1 MMQIYINGLG
11 NVSPQN
17 TLDNSTFLEEIK
29 YHQDYFK
36 VIEPNYKE
44 FISPAAARRMG
55 RVIKM
60 GVAAANYCLRDA
72 KVENPDAII
81 TGTGMGCL
89 EDTENFLCNIINNKE
104 QFLTPTSFIQSTH
117 NTVGAQ
123 IALLLTCN
131 NYNFTY
137 VHRDLSFESAFVDS
151 ILLLKEGEASNV
163 LLGGVDEMTPNHYS
177 IHSKKGFWRKGVTT
191 SEFFYE
197 NSKGTIPG
205 EGAAFFT
212 LSSSPKD
219 PYAAVLAVEILFN
232 TNSQEDLKK
241 ILDRIFSSNNLEA
254 KDIDLILLGANGDQ
268 EGDRVYSEFKENFFK
283 ENNAAAF
290 KNLCGEYSTSTA
302 FGVWLASQ
310 ILKKK
315 EIPAGVSLSRTPEK
329 EVSKILLYNSY
340 NGNHSLILLS
350 SC

>member
-1 MMQIYINGLG
+1 MQIYINGLG

-17 TLDNSTFLEEIK
+17 TLDNSSFLEEIK

-36 VIEPNYKE
+36 VVEPNYKE

-55 RVIKM
+55 KVIKM

-89 EDTENFLCNIINNKE
+89 EDTENFLCNILNNKE

-137 VHRDLSFESAFVDS
+137 VHRDFSFESAFVDS
-151 ILLLKEGEASNV
+151 LLLLKEGEASNV
-163 LLGGVDEMTPNHYS
+163 LLGGVDEITPNHYS
-177 IHSKKGFWRKGVTT
+177 IHAKKGLWKTGVQT
-191 SEFFYE
+191 SEIF
-197 NSKGTIPG
+197 NKNPDGTMPG
-205 EGAAFFT
+205 EGATFFS
-212 LSSSPKD
+212 LSSSPND
-219 PYAAVLAVEILFN
+219 PYATVLAVEMLFN
-232 TNSQEDLKK
+232 TNGKEDLKK
-241 ILDRIFSSNNLEA
+241 VLDRILSSNNIQS
-254 KDIDLILLGANGDQ
+254 KDIDLILLGANGDK
-268 EGDRVYSEFKENFFK
+268 EGDKVYSEFKENFFK
-283 ENNAAAF
+283 ENNSAAF
-290 KNLCGEYSTSTA
+290 KNLCGEYSTASA

-315 EIPAGVSLSRTPEK
+315 EIPTCVSLTRNSDK
-329 EVSKILLYNSY
+329 EVNKILLYNHY
-340 NGNHSLILLS
+340 CGNHSLILLS